1 MDIPNND
8 TAEGESISN
17 PGHPVVEWAPPQDR
31 GSFYGVVPNVLGGA
45 RSYTELWRCGHDRPS
60 LRSGGGVERIPCLCT
75 CELEER
81 RLAHESTRTNDRT
94 GDEDKEDNLG
104 ITERQPPTLCQPV

>member
-1 MDIPNND
+1 MCW
-8 TAEGESISN
+8 
-17 PGHPVVEWAPPQDR
+17 VEHALTR
-31 GSFYGVVPNVLGGA
+31 NCGGVG
-45 RSYTELWRCGHDRPS
+45 TTDH
-60 LRSGGGVERIPCLCT
+60 RSGPGGWGVERIPCLCT

>member
-1 MDIPNND
+1 MCW
-8 TAEGESISN
+8 
-17 PGHPVVEWAPPQDR
+17 VEHALTR
-31 GSFYGVVPNVLGGA
+31 N
-45 RSYTELWRCGHDRPS
+45 C
-60 LRSGGGVERIPCLCT
+60 GGVGTTAAIAQVRGGERIPCLCT

>member
-1 MDIPNND
+1 MCW
-8 TAEGESISN
+8 
-17 PGHPVVEWAPPQDR
+17 VEHALTR
-31 GSFYGVVPNVLGGA
+31 NCGGVGKTGN
-45 RSYTELWRCGHDRPS
+45 
-60 LRSGGGVERIPCLCT
+60 RSGPGVERTPCLCT
-75 CELEER
+75 CKLEER